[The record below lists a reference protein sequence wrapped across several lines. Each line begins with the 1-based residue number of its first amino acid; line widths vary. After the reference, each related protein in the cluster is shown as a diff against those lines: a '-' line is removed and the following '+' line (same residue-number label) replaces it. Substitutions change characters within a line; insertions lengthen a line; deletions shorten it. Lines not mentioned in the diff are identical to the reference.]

1 MKLSGY
7 ASTVLQKVSQ
17 FLVTDLSD
25 LEDPGV
31 CQYVAKKVQKS
42 MDAAGEEAAKDS
54 QDLQDELKR
63 WITWAHRPAGTAGES
78 VALLSDFEV
87 PVVIDRLKE
96 LQGTLVPAAR
106 SSKVSFP
113 TVDMHN

>member
-1 MKLSGY
+1 VKLSGY
-7 ASTVLQKVSQ
+7 ASTVLQKV
-17 FLVTDLSD
+17 
-25 LEDPGV
+25 
-31 CQYVAKKVQKS
+31 
-42 MDAAGEEAAKDS
+42 S

-63 WITWAHRPAGTAGES
+63 WITWAHRPAGTDGES

-106 SSKVSFP
+106 KSSKVSFP